1 MTARNWL
8 VQSTTGTG
16 LSALFA
22 YLAAVASG
30 SMTWMQ
36 AMPLLVGGLVGL
48 AWPENAGLKSAAQE
62 TTISIERLV
71 EAYRLG
77 LAHGVT
83 NVPNSTSFASAQE
96 GARPMPALGAKS

>member
-1 MTARNWL
+1 MTARKWL
-8 VQSTTGTG
+8 AQSTTGTG

-30 SMTWMQ
+30 SMIWVQ

-48 AWPENAGLKSAAQE
+48 AWPEDAGLKSAAQE

-71 EAYRLG
+71 DAYRIG
-77 LAHGVT
+77 LQHGRVASS
-83 NVPNSTSFASAQE
+83 NSASLRENSQSNLQQ
-96 GARPMPALGAKS
+96 GTGS

>member
-8 VQSTTGTG
+8 AQSTTGTG

-22 YLAAVASG
+22 YFAAVASG
-30 SMTWMQ
+30 SMTWIQ
-36 AMPLLVGGLVGL
+36 AIPLLVGGLVGL

-62 TTISIERLV
+62 ATISIERLV

-77 LAHGVT
+77 LAHGVA
-83 NVPNSTSFASAQE
+83 NAPSPPSFVSARE
-96 GARPMPALGAKS
+96 GAGPMPTLGVKS